1 VRIRPPDRAP
11 AGRSKPGFALAA
23 ALFALVVIAALVGG
37 AFFAAR
43 QELRVGLNHRWSEQ
57 ASGAAEAGLLAALTE
72 GSAGRWRTVAA
83 GDSLGFFGS
92 LPSGTGRYA
101 GAVHRLNAQLFLVRA
116 TGVDVAG
123 QSERTVGALARLVPW
138 PIRPPA
144 ALTVRGALQ
153 MDGTAW
159 IDGRDGAPAGWT
171 DCPASEQDSLPG
183 LALRSLTDLRTDGC
197 AGLACITGTPRVRA
211 DSAVGDAALLERSG
225 LDWGAL
231 VAMADKIYTGASVGT
246 ITPVPAVSGS
256 TCDVSVRDN
265 WGEPRRQVPEA
276 PCQDHFPIVYVDG
289 DLTLGGG
296 RGQGILLVRGDLD
309 ISGGTDFVGL
319 VVTTGRLR
327 LAEGGG
333 LLVGAVLVLNGG
345 SEPSTLGGG
354 SAVRLST
361 CALAAVGGPAAS
373 ARAFRDR
380 FWLDLY

>member
-1 VRIRPPDRAP
+1 MRIRPPDLAP
-11 AGRSKPGFALAA
+11 AGGPKPGFALAA

-57 ASGAAEAGLLAALTE
+57 ASGAAEAGLLDALTE
-72 GSAGRWRTVAA
+72 GSAGRWRAVAA
-83 GDSLGFFGS
+83 GDSLRFAGS
-92 LPSGTGRYA
+92 LPSGTGRYD

-116 TGVDVAG
+116 TGFDVAG

-144 ALTVRGALQ
+144 ALSVRGALR

-159 IDGRDGAPAGWT
+159 IDGRDGAPPSWT
-171 DCPASEQDSLPG
+171 DCPATGQDSLPG
-183 LALRSLTDLRTDGC
+183 LALRSLTDLQTDGC

-211 DSAVGDAALLERSG
+211 DSALTDAAVLERSG
-225 LDWGAL
+225 LDWGVL
-231 VAMADKIYTGASVGT
+231 VAMADRIYTGAAVGPL
-246 ITPVPAVSGS
+246 TPTPAASGS
-256 TCDVSVRDN
+256 ACDAAVRDN
-265 WGEPRRQVPEA
+265 WGEPHRQAPGA
-276 PCQDHFPIVYVDG
+276 PCQDHFPIIYVDG

-345 SEPSTLGGG
+345 LDPSTLGGG

-361 CALAAVGGPAAS
+361 CALAAVGGPAAI
-373 ARAFRDR
+373 AMAFQDR

>member
-1 VRIRPPDRAP
+1 
-11 AGRSKPGFALAA
+11 
-23 ALFALVVIAALVGG
+23 
-37 AFFAAR
+37 
-43 QELRVGLNHRWSEQ
+43 
-57 ASGAAEAGLLAALTE
+57 
-72 GSAGRWRTVAA
+72 
-83 GDSLGFFGS
+83 
-92 LPSGTGRYA
+92 
-101 GAVHRLNAQLFLVRA
+101 
-116 TGVDVAG
+116 VD
-123 QSERTVGALARLVPW
+123 
-138 PIRPPA
+138 
-144 ALTVRGALQ
+144 
-153 MDGTAW
+153 
-159 IDGRDGAPAGWT
+159 
-171 DCPASEQDSLPG
+171 
-183 LALRSLTDLRTDGC
+183 
-197 AGLACITGTPRVRA
+197 
-211 DSAVGDAALLERSG
+211 DAALLERSG

-231 VAMADKIYTGASVGT
+231 VAMADRIYTGAAVEPL
-246 ITPVPAVSGS
+246 TPAPAAFGS
-256 TCDVSVRDN
+256 ACDASVRDN
-265 WGEPRRQVPEA
+265 WGEPHRQVPGA
-276 PCQDHFPIVYVDG
+276 PCQDHFPIIYVDG

>member
-1 VRIRPPDRAP
+1 VRIRPPDPAP
-11 AGRSKPGFALAA
+11 TGGPKPGFTLAA

-72 GSAGRWRTVAA
+72 GAAGRWRTVAA
-83 GDSLGFFGS
+83 GDSLRFFGN

-101 GAVHRLNAQLFLVRA
+101 GAVHRLNTQLFLVRA
-116 TGVDVAG
+116 TGVDVTG
-123 QSERTVGALARLVPW
+123 QSERTVGALARLVSR

-144 ALTVRGALQ
+144 ALTVRGALE

-159 IDGRDGAPAGWT
+159 IDGRDGVPLGWT
-171 DCPASEQDSLPG
+171 DCPASGPDSLPA
-183 LALRSLTDLRTDGC
+183 LARLT
-197 AGLACITGTPRVRA
+197 A
-211 DSAVGDAALLERSG
+211 DSAVGDAVLLERSG

-231 VAMADKIYTGASVGT
+231 VAMADRIYAGSAVG
-246 ITPVPAVSGS
+246 PLAPAPTASGS
-256 TCDVSVRDN
+256 ACDASVRDN
-265 WGEPRRQVPEA
+265 WGEPRRQVPGA
-276 PCQDHFPIVYVDG
+276 PCEDHFPIIYVDG

-296 RGQGILLVRGDLD
+296 RGQGILLVRGDLN
-309 ISGGTDFVGL
+309 ISGGTEFTGL

-327 LAEGGG
+327 LADGGG

-345 SEPSTLGGG
+345 NDPSTLGGG

-361 CALAAVGGPAAS
+361 CALAAVGWPAAT